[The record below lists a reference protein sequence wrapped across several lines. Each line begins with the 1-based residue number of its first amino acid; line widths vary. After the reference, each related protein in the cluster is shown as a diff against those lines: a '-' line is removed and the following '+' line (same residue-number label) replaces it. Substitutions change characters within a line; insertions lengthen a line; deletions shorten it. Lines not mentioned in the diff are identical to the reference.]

1 MFTINFINHLHKL
14 IVRNKLPTYEK
25 KNNCL
30 KRKTLPSLVILYVQK
45 ETTYCILLYRGSV

>member
-14 IVRNKLPTYEK
+14 IVRNERCPLK